1 MLSRSSRRLL
11 ATPLLAFAAGALSA
25 QELKWPPVG
34 PVWETEPA
42 KAFAKARE
50 QSKAVMA
57 YVATADCPH
66 CVVMAKETWPTPE
79 VKAVNDDVVFLA
91 VHRNND
97 TDWTTRL
104 NVIAYPQTLFLDGW
118 GEVLPNGRERVHIRN
133 KEELVAAVKAFAGKR
148 PTEARVPAVPRD
160 LLDALPKALR
170 EQVAVPDQDVR
181 IAVWRKLVSNF
192 SPSQLEQLYG
202 CEPDALARL
211 EAVRAMPHD
220 QKNRKAAVEL
230 AKSAVADA
238 NDYVRQEAITLLTAV
253 GGKDAA
259 KVLAEIV
266 EKVLGGR
273 SGYANPNN
281 MLCAAVKAGATVTEP
296 ELVDALAKVLK
307 QEKANNS
314 ATHLAV
320 AALAAIG
327 KKHGKSKVKAA
338 LELALSVDGTNADR
352 LHDAARAALKD

>member
-1 MLSRSSRRLL
+1 MLPPLRLL
-11 ATPLLAFAAGALSA
+11 ALATLFVSLAPA

-34 PVWETEPA
+34 PTWETDPA

-50 QSKAVMA
+50 QNKAVMA
-57 YVATADCPH
+57 YVATEGCPH
-66 CVVMAKETWPTPE
+66 CVVMARETWPTPE

-118 GEVLPNGRERVHIRN
+118 GEVLPKGREHVFIRD
-133 KEELVAAVKAFAGKR
+133 KAQLVAAVKAFAGKHETKQ
-148 PTEARVPAVPRD
+148 PTRTLPDD
-160 LLDALPKALR
+160 LLKLVPKEVRDDVIA
-170 EQVAVPDQDVR
+170 PDQDVR
-181 IAVWRKLVSNF
+181 IAAWRKLV
-192 SPSQLEQLYG
+192 PKLTPAQLSQLYG
-202 CEPDALARL
+202 SESDALARL
-211 EAVRAMPHD
+211 EVVRAMPRD
-220 QKNRKAAVEL
+220 KQNASLAIEL
-230 AKSAVADA
+230 ASAGVDDP
-238 NDYVRQEAITLLTAV
+238 NDYVRQEAITLLAAV

-259 KVLAEIV
+259 KVLAGMID
-266 EKVLGGR
+266 KVLGGR

-281 MLCAAVKAGATVTEP
+281 MLCAAVKAGSTVADP
-296 ELVDALAKVLK
+296 EMVPALKRVLQ

-327 KKHGKSKVKAA
+327 KKHGRDKVREA
-338 LELALSVDGTNADR
+338 LEVALTVDGTNADR
-352 LHDAARAALKD
+352 LHAAAKAALKD